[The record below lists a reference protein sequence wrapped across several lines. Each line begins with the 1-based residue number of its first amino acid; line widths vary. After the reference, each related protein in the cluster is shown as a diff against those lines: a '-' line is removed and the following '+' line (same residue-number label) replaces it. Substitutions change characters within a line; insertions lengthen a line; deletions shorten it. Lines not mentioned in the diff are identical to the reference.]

1 MILPSSQKRKKE
13 IKLRF
18 LLLSFIGDLEKFEE
32 EEEEEEERKSEEEQ
46 SKFFYS
52 VKKL

>member
-1 MILPSSQKRKKE
+1 MILPSSQKRKK
-13 IKLRF
+13 K
-18 LLLSFIGDLEKFEE
+18 SFIGDLEKFEE
-32 EEEEEEERKSEEEQ
+32 KEEEEENKNEEEK